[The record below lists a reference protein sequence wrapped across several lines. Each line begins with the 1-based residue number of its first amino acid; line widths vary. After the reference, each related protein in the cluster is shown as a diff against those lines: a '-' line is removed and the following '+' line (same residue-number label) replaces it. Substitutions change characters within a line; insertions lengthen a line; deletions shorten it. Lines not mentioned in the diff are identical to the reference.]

1 MAEIKSTMDMVMER
15 AARMEATS
23 SDVKTGGGETERLG
37 MRAAAAFL
45 RPEQDIASA
54 LGQCASVDQTLFRGG
69 AAQALLR
76 NIVLPR
82 DKDDKAD
89 IERAMQGL
97 LDLGQ
102 DGQLDDLTAIVG
114 EIKTIVDRFL
124 DHRDQLRQ
132 QLEDQFAQQ
141 MAMMGGA
148 GAEGMAGAGAAA
160 GLPPDRHP
168 KFAEEWIKLK
178 DQLNE
183 QYNQA
188 MAQHKTLVEHR
199 LANPA

>member
-45 RPEQDIASA
+45 RQEQDLASA
-54 LGQCASVDQTLFRGG
+54 LFRGG